1 MKKLFLILVLS
12 VLFSGN
18 AFAGVNEPGVT
29 SIAGC
34 DKSLKYQFKKIKKKH
49 SKEFKEKK
57 QTFVLYASC
66 DYDKYSWAA
75 NKGKNLEKLHK
86 KTYKQCM
93 KNSKK
98 HTGKECYLYALNE
111 EIVWKYDKA
120 LDDLRVKTKIAEA
133 KALEEKNTKMDKK
146 PGRFFEDQP
155 DVNDDYQIHFNYLL
169 AQDSEDR
176 ELDINGK
183 MEKIILMMNKWM
195 EISTSKNKKGDKVPR
210 KYKLDY
216 RSDGKLDITFIRMD
230 KNYKDLHKW
239 ANNDITPFLYKK
251 KGQTN
256 NKKIYFNFAD
266 INSVD
271 GGEAGVGFGSIF
283 LRNKSVR
290 TDKRK
295 AAIALHEL
303 LHTQGMGTNCMPW
316 IKSSNLKSH
325 SSHLKNGEKRSMLS
339 AVDPSSPKI
348 GKIYSHDIDM
358 CPQFKDSV
366 YLTPT
371 RKDSYDPYKIFCLFE
386 LGKYKHPNYLKIIN
400 KLKEAGM
407 YNWKTRFGPS
417 CSTRNMDK
425 DGQGYYL
432 LGVEGNILKKIN
444 Y

>member
-1 MKKLFLILVLS
+1 MKKLLGIVVLG
-12 VLFSGN
+12 LLLSGN
-18 AFAGVNEPGVT
+18 AYAGVNEPGVT

-34 DKSLKYQFKKIKKKH
+34 DKSLKYQYKKFIKKHLKKL
-49 SKEFKEKK
+49 SKKN
-57 QTFVLYASC
+57 QTSVLYASC
-66 DYDKYSWAA
+66 DYDKYSLAA
-75 NKGKNLEKLHK
+75 NKGKDLEKLHK

-98 HTGKECYLYALNE
+98 DNGGKECYLYAVNE
-111 EIVWKYDKA
+111 EIVWKYDQAKA
-120 LDDLRVKTKIAEA
+120 SATLKTKLA
-133 KALEEKNTKMDKK
+133 KAKVLKEKTAKMDKK

-195 EISTSKNKKGDKVPR
+195 EISTRKKGDKVPR

-230 KNYKDLHKW
+230 KNFKDLHKW
-239 ANNDITPFLYKK
+239 ANNDITPFLFKK

-271 GGEAGVGFGSIF
+271 GGEAGIGFGSIF
-283 LRNKSVR
+283 LRNKSVS

-325 SSHLKNGEKRSMLS
+325 SNHLKNRDKRTMLNS
-339 AVDPSSPKI
+339 VDPSSPKI
-348 GKIYSHDIDM
+348 GRIYSHDIDM
-358 CPQFKDSV
+358 CPQFMNSV

-371 RKDSYDPYKIFCLFE
+371 REDPYDPYKIFCLFE
-386 LGKYKHPNYLKIIN
+386 LGEYKHPNYLHIIK
-400 KLKEAGM
+400 KLKEAGR
-407 YNWKTRFGPS
+407 YNWKLRFASS
-417 CSTRNMDK
+417 CSTRNMSK
-425 DGQGYYL
+425 DSQGYYL
-432 LGVEGNILKKIN
+432 FGVEGNILKKIN